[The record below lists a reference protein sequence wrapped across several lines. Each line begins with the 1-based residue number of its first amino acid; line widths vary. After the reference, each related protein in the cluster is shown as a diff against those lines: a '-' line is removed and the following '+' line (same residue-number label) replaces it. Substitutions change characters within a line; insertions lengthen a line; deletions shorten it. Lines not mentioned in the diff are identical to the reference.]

1 MSTVSLLARPHEDR
15 EPHTIGRR
23 DRMMLVIDQDEFIT
37 GFRIGQ
43 AHAARIAFVGNL
55 PHRVVSRQLFV

>member
-1 MSTVSLLARPHEDR
+1 L
-15 EPHTIGRR
+15 I
-23 DRMMLVIDQDEFIT
+23 DEFIT